1 MFEKGPHVVD
11 DAYSGRAISESSYER
26 KVQRIAGSWRG
37 GARFTVRAKPRT
49 EKLKFYVAH
58 LAREA
63 DRFEFLL
70 TGKDI
75 H

>member
-1 MFEKGPHVVD
+1 MVRSAGVVETWVEQ
-11 DAYSGRAISESSYER
+11 RAS
-26 KVQRIAGSWRG
+26 
-37 GARFTVRAKPRT
+37 TLRT

-58 LAREA
+58 LVREA

-70 TGKDI
+70 TRKDI

>member
-1 MFEKGPHVVD
+1 MAARKSTRRMS
-11 DAYSGRAISESSYER
+11 ARRASTS
-26 KVQRIAGSWRG
+26 
-37 GARFTVRAKPRT
+37 RT

>member
-1 MFEKGPHVVD
+1 M
-11 DAYSGRAISESSYER
+11 
-26 KVQRIAGSWRG
+26 
-37 GARFTVRAKPRT
+37 RT
-49 EKLKFYVAH
+49 EKPKFYVVH
-58 LAREA
+58 LALEA